1 MNVPISATAA
11 FMLLMSM
18 PLSAQVSEP
27 RPAQE
32 TKQAPGARVETPTA
46 GQNSDLEGDLFTQL
60 RENASL
66 LRSTYEDLDV
76 RNVKEVDRLLL
87 TKKCQSNR
95 IGPLLDRAVSAM
107 EQWLDAERHYY
118 RAWNEKES
126 RRVEEQ
132 QKTLASMEE
141 QQKRVADLIE
151 EEKKNE
157 ERSERDK
164 AGLEKSK
171 RTEEI
176 NAEIDRLIKDIQDSE
191 ATLANAQREYSDL
204 TVSISNMKHL
214 LSVKLTSIR
223 QNLQRLDV
231 FEVDQRATYDGKRE
245 AAHRVCNIKN
255 PDLRSP
261 LPKRV
266 SQ

>member
-1 MNVPISATAA
+1 
-11 FMLLMSM
+11 M
-18 PLSAQVSEP
+18 PLRAQVSEP
-27 RPAQE
+27 SPAQE
-32 TKQAPGARVETPTA
+32 TKQAPGSRVEGAAA
-46 GQNSDLEGDLFTQL
+46 GQNADLEGDLFPQL

-66 LRSTYEDLDV
+66 LKATFEEIDV
-76 RNVKEVDRLLL
+76 KTIKEIDRLML
-87 TKKCQSNR
+87 TKKCQINR
-95 IGPLLDRAVSAM
+95 IGPLLDRTVTAM

-118 RAWNEKES
+118 RAWNEKETS
-126 RRVEEQ
+126 RVEDQ

-141 QQKRVADLIE
+141 QQKRVTDLIE

-164 AGLEKSK
+164 AALEKSK
-171 RTEEI
+171 RTDEI

-191 ATLANAQREYSDL
+191 ATLANAHREYSEL

-214 LSVKLTSIR
+214 LSVRLTRIR
-223 QNLQRLDV
+223 QNIQSLDV
-231 FEVDQRATYDGKRE
+231 FEVDQRAAYDRKRE
-245 AAHRVCNIKN
+245 AAHQVCNMKQ
-255 PDLRSP
+255 PDARPP